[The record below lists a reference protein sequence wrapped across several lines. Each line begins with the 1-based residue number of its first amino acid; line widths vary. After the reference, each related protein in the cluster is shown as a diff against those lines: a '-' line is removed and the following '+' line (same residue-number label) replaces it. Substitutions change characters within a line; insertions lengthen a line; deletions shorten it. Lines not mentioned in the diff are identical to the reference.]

1 MHITCQW
8 QEQMKFDGDNSEY
21 HVLMDAKKPFGS
33 GSAMTP
39 KELVVQG
46 LCGCTGM
53 DVIGLMRKHKQTV
66 EEFAVTAD
74 VSMSESGHPVVF
86 TSIELQ
92 YKLKGAIE
100 AGVLLESV
108 NLSQRKFCGVSAML
122 AKAVP
127 IHYRV
132 ELNGE
137 VIGSGKAD
145 FTT

>member
-1 MHITCQW
+1 
-8 QEQMKFDGDNSEY
+8 MKFDGDNSEY
-21 HVLMDAKKPFGS
+21 HVLMDAKKPFGA
-33 GSAMTP
+33 GSALTP

-66 EEFAVTAD
+66 ESFVVTAD
-74 VSMSESGHPVVF
+74 VSMNESGHPIVF
-86 TSIELQ
+86 TAIDLQ
-92 YKLKGAIE
+92 FKLKGKIDAAI
-100 AGVLLESV
+100 LLESV
-108 NLSQRKFCGVSAML
+108 SLSQRKFCGVSAML

-137 VIGSGKAD
+137 EIGIGKAD
-145 FTT
+145 FGA